1 MNLMSNS
8 IILEIAQEIA
18 ALPVV
23 QYSITMDGMQDI
35 SGVEQVS
42 ICVRYV
48 DTDLESREEAFMKLL
63 PQLVSKWARL
73 LLMSYST

>member
-18 ALPVV
+18 VLPVV

-42 ICVRYV
+42 FCVRYV